1 MRRHGVIALAG
12 LTLTLGLLMLGSAS
26 AENTLVPELLPAR
39 TTVYFLAEDRAAPIG
54 VRRSLERRSPYAR
67 EALLALLAGPTGE
80 ERRAGITSAIPPRTE
95 IRSLSFR
102 GYGGT
107 GAVVDLSGLPATDD
121 IVERARIVT
130 QIARTLIGVS
140 GIERVWLR
148 SGGRPWGF
156 WSMEGEMQDE
166 AWSYDRLTGLDVGSA
181 APGTEAVTGDYFS
194 AVP

>member
-1 MRRHGVIALAG
+1 M
-12 LTLTLGLLMLGSAS
+12 
-26 AENTLVPELLPAR
+26 
-39 TTVYFLAEDRAAPIG
+39 APIG
-54 VRRSLERRSPYAR
+54 VRRTLERRSPYAR

-80 ERRAGITSAIPPRTE
+80 ERRAGITSAVPPNTE

-102 GYGGT
+102 GDGGT
-107 GAVVDLSGLPATDD
+107 GVVVDLSGLPATENV
-121 IVERARIVT
+121 IERARVIT

-156 WSMEGEMQDE
+156 WSMEGKMLDE
-166 AWSYDRLTGLDVGSA
+166 AWSYDSLVALDVGSA
-181 APGTEAVTGDYFS
+181 APGTETVTEDYFS